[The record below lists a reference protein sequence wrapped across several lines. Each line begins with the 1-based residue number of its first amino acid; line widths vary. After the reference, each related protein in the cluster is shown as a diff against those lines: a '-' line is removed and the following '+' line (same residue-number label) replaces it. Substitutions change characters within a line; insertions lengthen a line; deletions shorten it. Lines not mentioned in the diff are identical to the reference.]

1 MNNLRKT
8 LAALGFVCF
17 FSLALL
23 PVSMTVCGPVTWR
36 LFHHAKRLHP
46 ERAGHD
52 ALPRFVGEQPHA
64 TGLERDIIPEADS
77 IRNLLEYPGIA
88 RYPAGVQP
96 DNPEFYTSQGFVYSS
111 RVTGFDSHTVLIL

>member
-36 LFHHAKRLHP
+36 LLHHAKRLHP
-46 ERAGHD
+46 ERPGHD
-52 ALPRFVGEQPHA
+52 ALLRFVGVPPHA
-64 TGLERDIIPEADS
+64 AGLERDIIPEGDPV
-77 IRNLLEYPGIA
+77 RNLFEYPGIA
-88 RYPAGVQP
+88 RNPAGIEP
-96 DNPEFYTSQGFVYSS
+96 DNPEFYTSQGFVDSS
-111 RVTGFDSHTVLIL
+111 RVSGFDSHTVLIL

>member
-52 ALPRFVGEQPHA
+52 ALLRFVGAQSHA
-64 TGLERDIIPEADS
+64 AGLERDIIPEGDS
-77 IRNLLEYPGIA
+77 VRNLFEYPGIA
-88 RYPAGVQP
+88 RNPAGIEP
-96 DNPEFYTSQGFVYSS
+96 DSPEFYTSQGFFDNSGVS
-111 RVTGFDSHTVLIL
+111 GFDSHTVLIL